1 MVIWD
6 LFERR
11 HLFKA
16 RNPEGKLDDWC
27 HLAEMHAVLGSPP
40 VEFLARSERS
50 HEFWDQD
57 GTWKGAVPLPE
68 YTLETHKER
77 LQGDE
82 KTDFLRFLRRMLAW
96 APEDRATAKELLFD
110 PWLMR
115 GLFK

>member
-1 MVIWD
+1 M
-6 LFERR
+6 LCR
-11 HLFKA
+11 LS
-16 RNPEGKLDDWC
+16 
-27 HLAEMHAVLGSPP
+27 VLTLLP
-40 VEFLARSERS
+40 
-50 HEFWDQD
+50 

-68 YTLETHKER
+68 YTLETLEER
-77 LQGDE
+77 LQGDD